1 MSKKTAGVHVF
12 SLCSIRTE
20 CDARQAMLQYG
31 AVVSQLSSNLE
42 QMLIPLKK

>member
-1 MSKKTAGVHVF
+1 MSEKMLELDVF

-31 AVVSQLSSNLE
+31 AMVS
-42 QMLIPLKK
+42 